1 MLGRTVDL
9 QNHDGSHNSWICQ
22 PEADRMAARGEIFR
36 VSKRKAAKKVYR
48 YHPPVRASQSRETPA
63 QITNADLHALVGLHR
78 VDEIWYE
85 RLIGLELIPEGTPM
99 PYGGYLA

>member
-1 MLGRTVDL
+1 MLGRTVEL
-9 QNHDGSHNSWICQ
+9 QNYDGSRNSWICQ
-22 PEADRMAARGEIFR
+22 PEADRMVSRGEVFR

-48 YHPPVRASQSRETPA
+48 YHPPVPSSHSRETPA
-63 QITNADLHALVGLHR
+63 LITNADLGALVGLHR

-85 RLIGLELIPEGTPM
+85 RLIGHQLIPEGTPM